1 MAKGET
7 LMHDMQEKINGI
19 LHAEELF
26 AKRLALKV
34 IERPKLSIWMILI
47 PIIFLHYFYRFQ
59 KFNTGQKR
67 FVENYMIS
75 IRRALNEAVEVVE
88 NGKKPDPGSMASM
101 SDVPE
106 AVRKKQADVYAV
118 MLEHYIDLLRSKGDD
133 VAALIRR
140 VYQKRTN
147 YLLFLNRLNRVEKD
161 RNSAL
166 KPLLYET
173 TDGVNEI
180 VEQMERFSEILRREM
195 AEKIF
200 PSG

>member
-1 MAKGET
+1 M
-7 LMHDMQEKINGI
+7 LDMQEKINSI

-47 PIIFLHYFYRFQ
+47 PIIFVHYFYRFQ

-67 FVENYMIS
+67 FVEHYMIS
-75 IRRALNEAVEVVE
+75 IRRALNEAAGVVE
-88 NGKKPDPGSMASM
+88 GRKKPDPVSLASV

-106 AVRKKQADVYAV
+106 AIRGKQADVYAV
-118 MLEHYIDLLRSKGDD
+118 MVDHYIDLLRSKGDD
-133 VAALIRR
+133 ADALIRR
-140 VYQKRTN
+140 AYQKRAN

-161 RNSAL
+161 RNAAL
-166 KPLLYET
+166 KPLLYEST
-173 TDGVNEI
+173 EGVNEI
-180 VEQMERFSEILRREM
+180 VEQMERSSEALRREA

-200 PSG
+200 PST